1 MYDIISKRIKDIFPQ
16 TMLVVGYE
24 DFTNTIM
31 KFGMWKTCTQSRHSP
46 TNGCDLNP
54 AGLKEQCC

>member
-1 MYDIISKRIKDIFPQ
+1 MS
-16 TMLVVGYE
+16 VVGYE